1 MSEFDLNSKRAF
13 DPNLKHLEMFKTS
26 ILCYLIVANF
36 LILMFKTSILCYLI
50 VANFLILMFKTSI
63 LCYLIVANFLI
74 LEKFLKI
81 GLREEFKK
89 ESIAVHGHVPK
100 RLNTYLPVIVLA

>member
-1 MSEFDLNSKRAF
+1 MSEFDLNSNRAF
-13 DPNLKHLEMFKTS
+13 EPNIKHLEMFKTS

-50 VANFLILMFKTSI
+50 VAIFL
-63 LCYLIVANFLI
+63 N

-89 ESIAVHGHVPK
+89 ESIAVHGQVPK
-100 RLNTYLPVIVLA
+100 RLNTYFPVIVLA

>member
-13 DPNLKHLEMFKTS
+13 DPNLKHLE
-26 ILCYLIVANF
+26 
-36 LILMFKTSILCYLI
+36 MFKTSILCYLI

>member
-36 LILMFKTSILCYLI
+36 LILMFKTI
-50 VANFLILMFKTSI
+50 I

>member
-36 LILMFKTSILCYLI
+36 LILMFKTSILCYI
-50 VANFLILMFKTSI
+50 
-63 LCYLIVANFLI
+63 IVANFLI

>member
-13 DPNLKHLEMFKTS
+13 EPNIKHLE
-26 ILCYLIVANF
+26 
-36 LILMFKTSILCYLI
+36 MFKTSILCYLI

-89 ESIAVHGHVPK
+89 ESIAVHGQVPK
-100 RLNTYLPVIVLA
+100 RLNTYFLVIVLA

>member
-50 VANFLILMFKTSI
+50 VANFLIL
-63 LCYLIVANFLI
+63 
-74 LEKFLKI
+74 EKFLKI
-81 GLREEFKK
+81 GLREKFKK

>member
-13 DPNLKHLEMFKTS
+13 DPNLKHLE
-26 ILCYLIVANF
+26 
-36 LILMFKTSILCYLI
+36 
-50 VANFLILMFKTSI
+50 MFKTSI

-89 ESIAVHGHVPK
+89 ESIAVHGQVPK